1 MLGTRRLAV
10 PLIEEI
16 MGALKATKEKSSK
29 LYAAKTQSRHACNRL
44 VGQADILEVSWH

>member
-1 MLGTRRLAV
+1 MLSASRLV
-10 PLIEEI
+10 IPLIEET

-44 VGQADILEVSWH
+44 VGQAEILEVSWH